1 MDDLLSEFL
10 TETGESLDTV
20 NLELVKLEQ
29 DPNNKEV
36 LSNIF
41 RLVHTIKGTC
51 GFLGLPRLE
60 AVAHASENVLGK
72 FRDGVIRV
80 TPPAVTLILE
90 SLDAIKVI
98 LTALER
104 TEAEPEGDD
113 LELIARLNAHAEGN
127 LGGAEAAHAAAA
139 PQSPAPAPAPQTAA
153 PAAKPPT
160 EAPLE
165 LKILQQLDRP
175 LRPGEVSLDE
185 LERAFREAEGP
196 VSAPAAA
203 APQPAAVA
211 EPAPAAAAAAPPPPA
226 PPRKPKA
233 DEDEGAKGGAES
245 SLANQ
250 TIRVSVELLE
260 NLMTMVSELVL
271 TRNQLLQMV
280 RRMGE
285 TEFKTPLQRLSHVT
299 SELQEGVMKTRMQPI
314 GNAWQKLPRIVR
326 DLSLELGKK
335 INLQMLGAE
344 TELDRQVLE
353 LIKDP
358 LTHMVRNS
366 ADHGLERPDE
376 RKANGKSDTG
386 RITLNAYHEGGHII
400 IEIADDGRG
409 LSTARIKQKILANGL
424 ATESEIE
431 GMTESQIHR
440 YIFAAGFSTAEKVT
454 SVSGRGVGMDVVRTN
469 IEKIGGSV
477 DLRSKA
483 GQGSTFMIKIPLTLA
498 IVSALIV
505 ESCGQRYAIPQ
516 IAVVELVR
524 ASADSEHRIERL
536 NDTPVL
542 RLRDRLLPLVNLS
555 KILRLDQNQAEDKNT
570 DEDFVIV
577 AQVGTHSFGIVVDRV
592 FDTLE
597 IVVKPV
603 APILRDIPLFSGN
616 TILGDGSVIMILDPN
631 GIAEK
636 TGGDFEQQ
644 AVAAVSDAM
653 TAEEQEKI
661 SLLIFRA
668 GGDQPKA
675 VPLSLIARLEELE
688 VENIEKT
695 NDRYVVQYRG
705 KLMPLVK
712 LNENIPLKTEGRQP
726 ILVFTDDTRAMGLA
740 VDEIVDIVEDRLQ
753 VELVSELP
761 GILGS
766 AIIKNQ
772 ATDVIDV
779 GHYLVQGFADWF
791 SRNSQQGSGHTKPRI
806 LLVDDSPFFL
816 NMIGPLLQVS
826 GYDVTQTNEPA
837 AALKM
842 RDEGRMFDAII
853 SDIEMPGMT
862 GFELAEAIRRE
873 GPWANMPIIA
883 LSARSTPQDFE
894 RGREVGF
901 TDYVVKFDR
910 DALLATLSETLGH
923 KTGEAA

>member
-80 TPPAVTLILE
+80 TPAAVTLILE

-127 LGGAEAAHAAAA
+127 VGGAEAAHAAAA
-139 PQSPAPAPAPQTAA
+139 PQSPAPA
-153 PAAKPPT
+153 AKPPI

-185 LERAFREAEGP
+185 LERAFQEAEGP
-196 VSAPAAA
+196 SLTPPPAPVAA
-203 APQPAAVA
+203 APAPSRPADVPV
-211 EPAPAAAAAAPPPPA
+211 EPAPAAAVAAPPAPA
-226 PPRKPKA
+226 RKPKA
-233 DEDEGAKGGAES
+233 EEDEAAKGGTES

-376 RKANGKSDTG
+376 RKANGKSETG

-555 KILRLDQNQAEDKNT
+555 KILRLDQAQAEEKT
-570 DEDFVIV
+570 SDEDFVIV

-592 FDTLE
+592 FDTEE

-644 AVAAVSDAM
+644 SVGAVSDAM

-688 VENIEKT
+688 VENIEQT

-712 LNENIPLKTEGRQP
+712 VNENVPLKTQGRQP

-740 VDEIVDIVEDRLQ
+740 VDEVVDIVEDRLQ
-753 VELVSELP
+753 VELVSALP

-791 SRNSQQGSGHTKPRI
+791 SRNSQAGSGHAKPRI

-837 AALKM
+837 AVLKM

-873 GPWANMPIIA
+873 GPWTSMPIIA

-894 RGREVGF
+894 RGRQVGF

-910 DALLATLSETLGH
+910 DALLATLSETLGL